1 MKIRALTL
9 GYDIYHDNY
18 DLQGLRHFL
27 GLIQELKNEIQKYYE
42 VEYIRLASPPYTSV
56 SSQDELKQIL
66 NDEIVCKL
74 DGLIVDGL
82 MGIYS
87 FAPGL
92 LDFSESLEKIQSN
105 LTQSIPRLLKE
116 HHNMFSSMQ
125 IGSTQRGLNFQ
136 GIDLAADIIFALA
149 DPDPFRNVQFAA
161 TFNVPTN
168 TPFFPS
174 AYHTGSKPKLSI
186 ALEAA
191 DELVSIF
198 DRKNVSNYS
207 LQQIKTEIQKRFCQ
221 IYDQI
226 TEIVIPFCE
235 KNQIEFVGIDFSPAP
250 YPSKSKSIGNALEQL
265 GFCQFGSVGS
275 VFSVGF
281 ITQALQSVN
290 RPKIGFSGFMQPLL
304 EDFIIAQRNN
314 EGKVDLSKLLLYSTM
329 CGLGL
334 DCVPIP
340 GDLPR
345 EAVKLLLMDL
355 GMISIRL
362 NKPLT
367 ARLMPIP
374 NRKAGEFTNFS
385 FEYFTDS
392 KICPIDFMPLN
403 EWDKIRKNNSYYSLS

>member
-9 GYDIYHDNY
+9 GYDIYNDNF
-18 DLQGLRHFL
+18 DLQGLHHYL
-27 GLIQELKNEIQKYYE
+27 GLIQELKNEIQKLYE
-42 VEYIRLASPPYTSV
+42 VEYIRLASPPYTSI
-56 SSQDELKQIL
+56 SSPIELKQIL
-66 NDEIVCKL
+66 DDEIAYKL
-74 DGLIVDGL
+74 DECIDDGL

-92 LDFSESLEKIQSN
+92 LDFSESLENIQSN

-116 HHNMFSSMQ
+116 HRNMFSSMQ
-125 IGSTQRGLNFQ
+125 IGSTQQGLNFQ
-136 GIDLAADIIFALA
+136 SIDIATDVIFALSN
-149 DPDPFRNVQFAA
+149 PDPFQNVQFAT
-161 TFNVPTN
+161 TFNVPPN

-191 DELVSIF
+191 DELISIF
-198 DRKNVSNYS
+198 DGKNVCNNS

-221 IYDQI
+221 IYDEI
-226 TEIVIPFCE
+226 TEIAIPFCE
-235 KNQIEFVGIDFSPAP
+235 KNHIEFVGIDFSPAP

-265 GFCQFGSVGS
+265 GFCEFGSVGS

-281 ITQALQSVN
+281 ITQALQTVN

-304 EDFIIAQRNN
+304 EDYIIAQRNS
-314 EGKVDLSKLLLYSTM
+314 EGKIDLSKFLLYSTM

-374 NRKAGEFTNFS
+374 NKKAGEYTKFS

-392 KICPIDFMPLN
+392 KICSIDFLPLN
-403 EWDKIRKNNSYYSLS
+403 KWDKIRKNNLYYNLT